1 MTFFFSLKSS
11 NVIAFLVIAV
21 IQQALT
27 ITAEYQTMGSFNKPS
42 ATTPTARSHGNNI
55 SWNPPTNGVLKLN
68 VDAHPSGDGRWGLA
82 IVLKTEE
89 GKCVGAATLVVSG
102 SSITLEGEALSLK
115 VAIDFAQAYP
125 NDNITIE
132 MDSNLIVDAVK
143 NQTFSRN
150 YWGRISR
157 YCASTLQSNPKRS
170 ISWTRRSGNKAA
182 HVLANWAFSE
192 PNRTWVNDTPLCI
205 QDIIQ
210 KDISICIPV
219 FLSIIIIFFQKKKT
233 TNFFFFEDI

>member
-1 MTFFFSLKSS
+1 MKFFFSLKSS

-89 GKCVGAATLVVSG
+89 GKCVQGRPNIIWGLKRTL
-102 SSITLEGEALSLK
+102 I
-115 VAIDFAQAYP
+115 
-125 NDNITIE
+125 
-132 MDSNLIVDAVK
+132 
-143 NQTFSRN
+143 
-150 YWGRISR
+150 
-157 YCASTLQSNPKRS
+157 
-170 ISWTRRSGNKAA
+170 
-182 HVLANWAFSE
+182 
-192 PNRTWVNDTPLCI
+192 
-205 QDIIQ
+205 
-210 KDISICIPV
+210 
-219 FLSIIIIFFQKKKT
+219 
-233 TNFFFFEDI
+233 